1 MASPYRTTS
10 PAVID
15 ETAVAPMDDLLDNG
29 SRYAFFQAMRLLRQR
44 FPDDQALRDHVRV
57 RPALSLAFPDSD
69 IERVR
74 RDDSGRYH
82 IEATFF
88 GLYGV
93 TSPLPTFYTEDLIQ
107 ESMQGHSAMRDF
119 MDIIHASLY
128 PLLYRAW
135 EKYRMW
141 LVVGEQNNMQR
152 LQQLYATIGIA
163 DAPQWEDDARAML
176 PFAGNLS
183 AFPRSALGLQGLLQ
197 GLLRGAAVRVDPC
210 VPRAVAI
217 PDNAR
222 TRLGQRAS
230 VLGEDT
236 ILGEQVQDCAGNVD
250 IVIGPLSDDDFHSL
264 LPGTPAHDRVRRVVA
279 WYLPTPLRCEL
290 HLWLDI
296 SKRRCAHLG
305 KGWHSL
311 GRNTWLGNRHIPALK
326 QHPVRFPLPMTLE
339 TRPS

>member
-1 MASPYRTTS
+1 MASPDRTTS
-10 PAVID
+10 LAVKHEAAD
-15 ETAVAPMDDLLDNG
+15 APIDDLLENG

-44 FPDDQALRDHVRV
+44 FPDEQALREHVRV
-57 RPALSLAFPDSD
+57 RPALNLAFPDSD
-69 IERVR
+69 INGVR
-74 RDDSGRYH
+74 RDHEGRYH

-107 ESMQGHSAMRDF
+107 ESMQGYSAMRDF

-128 PLLYRAW
+128 PLLYQAW

-141 LVVGEQNNMQR
+141 LVVGEQNNAQR

-183 AFPRSALGLQGLLQ
+183 TFPRSALGLQGLLQ
-197 GLLRGAAVRVDPC
+197 GLLRGAQVRVDPC
-210 VPRAVAI
+210 MTRVVSI
-217 PDNAR
+217 PDDAR
-222 TRLGQRAS
+222 SRLGVRAS
-230 VLGEDT
+230 VLGEST
-236 ILGEQVQDCAGNVD
+236 LLGEQVRDCAGNLD
-250 IVIGPLSDDDFHSL
+250 IVIGPLSADDFHSV
-264 LPGTPAHDRVRRVVA
+264 LPGTPLHDRLCRVVA

-290 HLWLDI
+290 HLWLDPPM
-296 SKRRCAHLG
+296 RRCASLG

-311 GRNTWLGNRHIPALK
+311 GRNTWLGKRPVPTLK

>member
-1 MASPYRTTS
+1 MARPYRTTS
-10 PAVID
+10 PAVTQ
-15 ETAVAPMDDLLDNG
+15 ETAVALVDDLPDNG

-57 RPALSLAFPDSD
+57 RPALSLAFPDAD
-69 IERVR
+69 IERIQL
-74 RDDSGRYH
+74 DESGRYH

-93 TSPLPTFYTEDLIQ
+93 TSPLPIFYTEDLIQ
-107 ESMQGHSAMRDF
+107 ESMEGYSAMRDF

-141 LVVGEQNNMQR
+141 LVVGEQNNTQR
-152 LQQLYATIGIA
+152 LQQLYAAIGIA
-163 DAPQWEDDARAML
+163 DAPQWDDDARAML

-183 AFPRSALGLQGLLQ
+183 VFPRSALGLQGLLQ

-210 VPRAVAI
+210 ITRAVTI
-217 PDNAR
+217 PENAR
-222 TRLGQRAS
+222 TQLGLRAS

-236 ILGEQVQDCAGNVD
+236 LLGEQVHDCAGNVD
-250 IVIGPLSDDDFHSL
+250 IVIGPLPASDFHDL
-264 LPGTPAHDRVRRVVA
+264 LPGTALHDRIRRVVA

-290 HLWLDI
+290 HLWLDAHM
-296 SKRRCAHLG
+296 RRTARLG
-305 KGWHSL
+305 QGWHSL

>member
-1 MASPYRTTS
+1 MASPHRTAS
-10 PAVID
+10 PAVTR
-15 ETAVAPMDDLLDNG
+15 ETVATPVDDLLANAN
-29 SRYAFFQAMRLLRQR
+29 RYAFFQAMRVLRQR
-44 FPDDQALRDHVRV
+44 FPDEQALRDHVRV
-57 RPALSLAFPDSD
+57 HPALSLAFPDTD
-69 IERVR
+69 IENITL
-74 RDDSGRYH
+74 DESGRFH

-107 ESMQGHSAMRDF
+107 EFMEGHSAMRDF

-135 EKYRMW
+135 EKYRIW
-141 LVVGEQNNMQR
+141 LVVGEQNNAQR

-197 GLLRGAAVRVDPC
+197 GLLGGVAVRVDPC
-210 VPRAVAI
+210 MTRVISI
-217 PDNAR
+217 PAEAR
-222 TRLGQRAS
+222 TRLGMRAS

-236 ILGEQVQDCAGNVD
+236 LVGEQVRDCAGNVD
-250 IVIGPLSDDDFHSL
+250 IVVGPLSADEFHQL
-264 LPGTPAHDRVRRVVA
+264 LPGAALHDRVRRVVA

-290 HLWLDI
+290 HLRLDAP
-296 SKRRCAHLG
+296 KRQCARLNQ
-305 KGWHSL
+305 GWHSL
-311 GRNTWLGNRHIPALK
+311 GRNTWLGVRQIPALR
-326 QHPVRFPLPMTLE
+326 QRLVHFPLPMTLE